1 MSDEEPVLRGE
12 THIGRVALRVAD
24 LERQTEFYRDVV
36 GLAVRESDDE
46 RAILGTDNGPLLE
59 LIADPDAPERAPEQI
74 GLFHTAFLVPTR
86 AALGDAL
93 ERVRT
98 RWQLSGAADH
108 LASEALYLSD
118 PEGNGIEIYRDRPRE
133 EWERTET
140 GGVRLDTLP
149 LDLEEL
155 ESISNGRVSVP
166 RETTV
171 GHVHLEISSLEASRA
186 YYVGGIGMGV
196 QYQYDGALFVA
207 AGDYHHHVG
216 LNTWR
221 GRSEPAIGGGEQ
233 ARTLGLEWVE
243 LVVPDRQS
251 LEDLK
256 ARLSAQGR
264 EITTEDHGDQSAFST
279 RDPDEIAWRVRAAGN

>member
-12 THIGRVALRVAD
+12 THVGRVALRVAD

-36 GLAVRESDDE
+36 GLAVLESRSTDD
-46 RAILGTDNGPLLE
+46 RVVLGAGEGALLE
-59 LIADPDAPERAPEQI
+59 LIADPSAPERAPAQT

-98 RWQLSGAADH
+98 QWQLDGAADH

-118 PEGNGIEIYRDRPRE
+118 PEGNGIEIYRDRPPE
-133 EWERTET
+133 EWDRTES

-149 LDLEEL
+149 LDLQEVA
-155 ESISNGRVSVP
+155 SISRGRASVP

-171 GHVHLEISSLEASRA
+171 GHVHLEVSSLAASRA
-186 YYVGGIGMGV
+186 FYVGQVGMGV
-196 QYQYDGALFVA
+196 QYEYDGALFVA
-207 AGDYHHHVG
+207 AADYHHHVG

-221 GRSEPAIGGGEQ
+221 GRSEPASGDPN
-233 ARTLGLEWVE
+233 RTLGLEWVE
-243 LVVPDRQS
+243 LVVPDRET
-251 LEDLK
+251 LEGVRE
-256 ARLSAQGR
+256 RLLERDS
-264 EITTEDHGDQSAFST
+264 EITPEGDAEFAFST
-279 RDPDEIAWRVRAAGN
+279 RDPDEITWRIRVENGS

>member
-36 GLAVRESDDE
+36 GLAVLESDSG
-46 RAILGTDNGPLLE
+46 RTILGTDDGPLLE
-59 LIADPDAPERAPEQI
+59 LIADPTAPERAPAQT
-74 GLFHTAFLVPTR
+74 GLFHTAFLVPSR

-93 ERVRT
+93 ERIRT
-98 RWQLSGAADH
+98 EWRLGGAADH

-118 PEGNGIEIYRDRPRE
+118 PEGNGIEIYRDRPVA
-133 EWERTET
+133 EWDRTET

-155 ESISNGRVSVP
+155 ESISHGRASVP

-171 GHVHLEISSLEASRA
+171 GHVHLEVSSLDASRA
-186 YYVGGIGMGV
+186 FYVNGVGLGV

-221 GRSEPAIGGGEQ
+221 GRSEPAGGDR
-233 ARTLGLEWVE
+233 ARTLGLERIE
-243 LVVPDRQS
+243 LVVPDRET
-251 LEDLK
+251 LEGMK
-256 ARLSAQGR
+256 ERLLEQDSV
-264 EITTEDHGDQSAFST
+264 ITPEDGTESAFST
-279 RDPDEIAWRVRAAGN
+279 RDPDDIAWRVRIDDGT